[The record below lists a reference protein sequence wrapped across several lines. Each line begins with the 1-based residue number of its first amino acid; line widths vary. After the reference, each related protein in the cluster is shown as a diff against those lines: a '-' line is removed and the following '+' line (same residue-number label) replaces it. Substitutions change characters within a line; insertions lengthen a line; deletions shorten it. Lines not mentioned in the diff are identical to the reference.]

1 MSERAKEINEFSP
14 SSLSHIV
21 GQRSVVAQV
30 QTAIDC
36 AFEDGR
42 KMDSCLL
49 LGAPGLGKSAVAR
62 IIAAEMATDFY
73 EVLGQSIASPSDLN
87 AVLLQAK
94 HNSVVHI
101 DEGHL
106 LKKRIS
112 NRIILGNR
120 STKTDH

>member
-1 MSERAKEINEFSP
+1 MNERAKEINEFAP

-49 LGAPGLGKSAVAR
+49 LGAPGLGQESPSQELSQQKWR
-62 IIAAEMATDFY
+62 PTFTKC
-73 EVLGQSIASPSDLN
+73 LGQSIASPSDLN
-87 AVLLQAK
+87 AVLAASQRQI
-94 HNSVVHI
+94 HRSY
-101 DEGHL
+101 
-106 LKKRIS
+106 R
-112 NRIILGNR
+112 R
-120 STKTDH
+120 STST